1 MCLSTSPDCFAL
13 RLAMTEGQGDGL
25 WHNTKAWT
33 RFTPNYEERVAPSD
47 WALIVDVDGTISP
60 IAPTPDAAEV
70 DADCRA
76 ALLRLAARLPLVAAV
91 SGRAAAEAAR
101 LVAAPDML
109 YVGNHGLER
118 WRNGA
123 VEIEPE
129 AQEYL
134 ATVQEVLTRLARQL
148 RIPGVIIEPKGV
160 TASVHFRQASQPEE
174 AAAAIKRAL
183 DDLTAGLPLEVRGGK
198 MVWEVRPALAR
209 NKGTAVRGLLA
220 DYRPAGVLYLG
231 DDRTDVDA
239 FNAVHEWSQAGH
251 GWGVTVGRDRWGDAA
266 GGAPG
271 RRLHDGGRCGH
282 RRAAGVAGGA
292 GGGVGGPSPWPPS

>member
-1 MCLSTSPDCFAL
+1 MVCGMIEDMDAL
-13 RLAMTEGQGDGL
+13 YAELRG
-25 WHNTKAWT
+25 
-33 RFTPNYEERVAPSD
+33 RVAPSD

-60 IAPTPDAAEV
+60 LAPTPDAAEV

-101 LVAAPDML
+101 MVAAPDML

-129 AQEYL
+129 AQEYV
-134 ATVQEVLTRLARQL
+134 ATVQGVLTRLAWQVS
-148 RIPGVIIEPKGV
+148 IPGVIIEPKGV

-220 DYRPAGVLYLG
+220 DYRPAGALYLG

-251 GWGVTVGRDRWGDAA
+251 GWGAAVAVTGGETPPAVRQAA
-266 GGAPG
+266 DYT
-271 RRLHDGGRCGH
+271 LE
-282 RRAAGVAGGA
+282 GVAGTAALLGWLA
-292 GGGVGGPSPWPPS
+292 GQVG